1 MRCTLIALMVLT
13 TRENSSAASPK
24 CSFSSY
30 SHHLAIIMLSLSV
43 PGMDCQISSVMNGMN
58 GCSSLRIPCMM

>member
-1 MRCTLIALMVLT
+1 
-13 TRENSSAASPK
+13 
-24 CSFSSY
+24 
-30 SHHLAIIMLSLSV
+30 MLSLSV